1 MHLPPFIP
9 LDGPI
14 FGLVTRQSLF
24 PSLGFCLACLLCYV
38 RLWFFFFF
46 LFFPG
51 IYYADLDPLAE
62 PIFSS
67 SLLLFSP
74 FMSATVL
81 IIFANLSRVGVYS
94 RTGPCQGGSV
104 RRRKLPHS
112 GEAGVCPCA
121 PRLSR
126 TLWLSGRVCYQKVPK
141 MIFSQ

>member
-1 MHLPPFIP
+1 MP
-9 LDGPI
+9 
-14 FGLVTRQSLF
+14 
-24 PSLGFCLACLLCYV
+24 AMLCAV
-38 RLWFFFFF
+38 MVFSFF